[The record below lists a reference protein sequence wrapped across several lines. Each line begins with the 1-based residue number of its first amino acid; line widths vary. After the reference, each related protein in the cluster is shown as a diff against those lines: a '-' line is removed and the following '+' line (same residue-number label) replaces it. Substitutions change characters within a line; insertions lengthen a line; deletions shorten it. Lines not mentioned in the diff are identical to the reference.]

1 MLFALFLGLYSTGRF
16 FISFLRQE
24 FNSYFLSL
32 NEAQII
38 ALAVVIVTI
47 PLLAYKAQW
56 VSAVRGNGGGA
67 AARTGGR
74 ARE

>member
-1 MLFALFLGLYSTGRF
+1 MFFALYLGLYSTGRF

-24 FNSYFLSL
+24 FNTYFLGL

-47 PLLAYKAQW
+47 PLLVYKAQW
-56 VSAVRGNGGGA
+56 VAGA
-67 AARTGGR
+67 K
-74 ARE
+74 